1 MNRRAK
7 FILIAIFTMAAST
20 GIAREGQ
27 TATSA
32 KPTAESHYDKGM
44 KAYTLGHFPEA
55 IEEFEKAYEMRSEP
69 IFLYNIA
76 QSHRQNNAPQ
86 RAIFF
91 YRRYLEADPTVKNR
105 AEIEKRIK
113 DMETQLNAQKE
124 KEHAGAAMTN
134 APAPATQPQPQQTTA
149 APPVLQQPDP
159 AAQPAPA
166 QTATVQTMQPTPTE
180 DTHQGRGL
188 RIAGIA
194 TAGVGVAAVVTG
206 IAFGLHASSL
216 QSEAY
221 KGIYNDSKLQDSK
234 SFRTLEWVSFGIGG
248 AAVITG
254 GALYY
259 LGLSAKDAPIAI
271 APIIAPGAGGAT
283 VFGTF

>member
-7 FILIAIFTMAAST
+7 FILTVMFALAATT
-20 GIAREGQ
+20 GVARESRAQ
-27 TATSA
+27 SRT
-32 KPTAESHYDKGM
+32 KQTAESHYEKGM

-76 QSHRQNNAPQ
+76 QSHRQNDAPQ

-91 YRRYLEADPTVKNR
+91 YRRYLEADPNAKNK

-113 DMETQLNAQKE
+113 DMETQMNAQKE
-124 KEHAGAAMTN
+124 KEIASAAVT
-134 APAPATQPQPQQTTA
+134 PAPAAPPTTA
-149 APPVLQQPDP
+149 APTTAPQPDP
-159 AAQPAPA
+159 TAAQPSSGS
-166 QTATVQTMQPTPTE
+166 TTVQTTQAPPAE

-194 TAGVGVAAVVTG
+194 TASLGVAGVAAG
-206 IAFGLHASSL
+206 IAFGLHSNSL
-216 QSEAY
+216 HDEAI
-221 KGIYNDSKLQDSK
+221 KGTYIDSKYQDSK

-248 AAVITG
+248 AAVVTG
-254 GALYY
+254 VVLYY
-259 LGLSAKDAPIAI
+259 LGLSAKSAPIAI
-271 APIIAPGAGGAT
+271 APIFAPGAGGAA
-283 VFGTF
+283 VFGSF